1 MIAEQITTTRWTTC
15 LCPDGK
21 HAPMDLGHGIFRAES
36 DAAIIARHTGRHV
49 VPVSDIQTEAAA

>member
-15 LCPDGK
+15 LCTDGE
-21 HAPMDLGHGIFRAES
+21 HATTDLGHSIFRAES

-49 VPVSDIQTEAAA
+49 VPVGDIQTGVAA